1 MSLWELQPDGL
12 EEIRMYLV
20 YYLRIL
26 IGIICLRQGNKL
38 LMSEEKPQKVESAV
52 VVSKW
57 ISSVIIM
64 LEQWDPG
71 GSGWSPYTLGKG
83 VTLKNVLEAGNWE
96 RVSMFKRF
104 YC

>member
-1 MSLWELQPDGL
+1 
-12 EEIRMYLV
+12 
-20 YYLRIL
+20 
-26 IGIICLRQGNKL
+26 
-38 LMSEEKPQKVESAV
+38 MSEEKPQKAESVV

-71 GSGWSPYTLGKG
+71 GLGWSPYTLGKG
-83 VTLKNVLEAGNWE
+83 VTLKNVLKVGDWE